1 MRCLEHLRGLPWPRR
16 AAMPWL
22 SAAVGLALA
31 GCQHRRAAPSGGS
44 VAIAPMPLPP
54 LRAPS
59 VELKLPSPDRQLD
72 PNWLELDSFFPP
84 GARRV
89 GPVQPL
95 NAELAPMRRT
105 QFPTT
110 ELCPS
115 PNEQFVL
122 FHDGMKRK
130 QPGIF
135 HWLMLLKNEPRA
147 YPNTILGTMLTF
159 EASWSEDSA
168 RFAVTHFVGDN
179 SSEVFVV
186 DTADLERKPVAVQ
199 PFIAAHFPPHFAAMP
214 MFLKAYRWTH
224 DGQLVVRA
232 IARSR
237 EEPYELYGC
246 EIAARF
252 PGPGAEPETRY
263 LRGYIKPQAADPT
276 P

>member
-1 MRCLEHLRGLPWPRR
+1 
-16 AAMPWL
+16 MP
-22 SAAVGLALA
+22 VM
-31 GCQHRRAAPSGGS
+31 S
-44 VAIAPMPLPP
+44 VAPMTPPP
-54 LRAPS
+54 LRASS
-59 VELKLPSPDRQLD
+59 VELKLPSPDRELNL
-72 PNWLELDSFFPP
+72 NWLELESFFPP

-89 GPVQPL
+89 GPTQPL
-95 NAELAPMRRT
+95 NAELAPLRRT

-115 PNEQFVL
+115 PNQQFVL

-135 HWLMLLKNEPRA
+135 HW
-147 YPNTILGTMLTF
+147 PNTIFGTMLAF

-186 DTADLERKPVAVQ
+186 DTADLERTPVAVQ

-214 MFLKAYRWTH
+214 MFLKAYRWTQ
-224 DGQLVVRA
+224 DGQLIVRA

-252 PGPGAEPETRY
+252 ASRGADPETRF
-263 LRGYIKPQAADPT
+263 LRGYIKPQTTAAT